1 MAMLVFKNGSLCR
14 EKIRDSVN
22 ASVAETKKK
31 ISGNKSE
38 ETNSSTAERRCPDV
52 GGDDPWRH
60 FDDLLSASPIGNDG
74 AIGIFFHEEE
84 ITPKA
89 RGVFRFNER
98 GWSYCH
104 SKSFLK

>member
-22 ASVAETKKK
+22 ASVAETK
-31 ISGNKSE
+31 
-38 ETNSSTAERRCPDV
+38 NSSTAKKRHPDV

-98 GWSYCH
+98 GWSICH
-104 SKSFLK
+104 SKSILK